1 MKWLTLLILCT
12 AVQAKTYYS
21 NDVRNAALSEHG
33 NIVVG
38 SIWQNLGW
46 PVKES
51 PKFEPVPDP
60 APQPM
65 PTPAK
70 DIVITPKPKPT
81 PKKLSKGQLAIQ
93 EMLKKN
99 RKRIQRR
106 AQKPTRESEKPLT
119 IKEQYL
125 KNLDNLKRK
134 NQGTL
139 TSWKSQRDNTLMR
152 CKLKQ
157 KEFLNQLND
166 FKKATFNFE
175 SAGIPVGPSK
185 LKKPLVAPIKNKF
198 HVIPGAF
205 DISIKNQGKRPTCAA
220 FAGVRAVETLL
231 SAHGNQKDLSE
242 QYLYW
247 SAKPDCQSSPC
258 SNRGSWVSKPFKKS
272 SRNSSPDIPLENS
285 CPYSE
290 FDRPSNQTHI
300 PLGMGCRQGSVQ
312 VKDYQRI
319 ETLDEIVNSLK
330 VNQPVVAGFK
340 LTPNFYKNNG
350 LVTYLNS
357 KSGGQ
362 MNEHAGGHA
371 ILLIGFIKLP
381 PELQNRG
388 EGKLCFLA
396 ANSWGEGWGQGGYSC
411 LTERWVRQHRIKN
424 AFMALKSVKIK

>member
-1 MKWLTLLILCT
+1 M
-12 AVQAKTYYS
+12 
-21 NDVRNAALSEHG
+21 
-33 NIVVG
+33 VG

-46 PVKES
+46 PAKMS
-51 PKFEPVPDP
+51 PKFEPKP
-60 APQPM
+60 APTPKVVVKPTPIPK
-65 PTPAK
+65 PTPAP
-70 DIVITPKPKPT
+70 VIKPDPTPKPT
-81 PKKLSKGQLAIQ
+81 PKKLSKGQQAIQ
-93 EMLKKN
+93 DMLKKN
-99 RKRIQRR
+99 RERLKHKT
-106 AQKPTRESEKPLT
+106 QKPSRVPEKKLSL
-119 IKEQYL
+119 KEQHL
-125 KNLDNLKRK
+125 KNLDALKRK
-134 NQGTL
+134 NQSTL
-139 TSWKSQRDNTLMR
+139 SDWQSKRDQTLKHWK
-152 CKLKQ
+152 KKQ
-157 KEFLNQLND
+157 KEFLSQLND

-175 SAGIPVGPSK
+175 SAGVPVGPSK
-185 LKKPLVAPIKNKF
+185 LKKPLVTPIKSKF

-247 SAKPDCQSSPC
+247 SAKPDCQTSPC
-258 SNRGSWVSKPFKKS
+258 SNRGSWVSKPFKNS
-272 SRNSSPDIPLENS
+272 SRNTYPDIPLEKA
-285 CPYSE
+285 CPYSK

-319 ETLDEIVNSLK
+319 ETLDEIVGSLK
-330 VNQPVVAGFK
+330 SNQPVVAGFK

-357 KSGGQ
+357 KSGGL

-371 ILLIGFIKLP
+371 ILLIGYIKLP
-381 PELQNRG
+381 SELQKRG

-424 AFMALKSVKIK
+424 AFMALKSAKIK